1 MIHPLPEI
9 HTEEDSDEEE
19 ENSESDYPPAYWDK
33 IIGYIHAD
41 YKVFEVR
48 PVGDDEKFRA
58 WGWLKGCFD
67 CGYRYRQLIPRL
79 CPKLQTTVLR
89 CR

>member
-48 PVGDDEKFRA
+48 PVVSATVIGPFRNFILA
-58 WGWLKGCFD
+58 H
-67 CGYRYRQLIPRL
+67 LI
-79 CPKLQTTVLR
+79 
-89 CR
+89 